1 MNPKESTQRRLQEFA
16 DDRAAYCHSEES
28 ANDRRISKAR
38 RCLGLVISGD
48 GGLRVDTLLETL
60 EALDTD
66 PADFFA
72 RVFGT
77 RLSPERLLLRLERQ
91 VAAEGPSALDALEV
105 EIENGCIEVSIQS
118 SGSAPVIED
127 LSERLRGFN
136 EELYS
141 FPDRAL
147 ASARELVLSAAHR
160 AAAEVSPENLDLLCR
175 ALGCLGSAYRAL
187 VRFGCAA
194 RCLRTAFQLSD
205 AGSLDAARSEL
216 LLRLSHLIGDQGDY
230 EVGVEIAREAC
241 DTALLL
247 EDTETI
253 GKALAV
259 RAVMLN
265 KLGQWVPAVKAYEL
279 ALTYLPKRDWI
290 STASCHQGLGL
301 IYTKLGQLENARD
314 SAEKGARLHKTRK
327 GPNWWRMVWLQGEI
341 ALKSQDRRSAVQA
354 LGQVRDGFL
363 ELGNP
368 LNLAL
373 VSLRL
378 VKAISMADQGKQVN
392 EPASEMILLL
402 NPLAKHRIARAVAC
416 ELVRALLRTRD
427 GHQAHRRTKARE
439 SLAVQD
445 PWQSLANHAAATTL
459 QRVRQDAAGV
469 SEPVRSVLTYL
480 DEHFFEIGFH
490 VAHWERHGGLT
501 HQVRRLFRS
510 ELGVAPKA
518 YLLRLKREVAEWLL
532 RETDAPI
539 WRIAAILGYSR
550 PRNFSRDFG
559 RWTGLAARE
568 YRRRNQ
574 VASPRSVVVTAPA
587 MRWKIALQAATPA
600 EAQGLIAELE
610 KRLPAATVPETSLS
624 LSS

>member
-66 PADFFA
+66 PA
-72 RVFGT
+72 
-77 RLSPERLLLRLERQ
+77 
-91 VAAEGPSALDALEV
+91 
-105 EIENGCIEVSIQS
+105 
-118 SGSAPVIED
+118 
-127 LSERLRGFN
+127 
-136 EELYS
+136 
-141 FPDRAL
+141 
-147 ASARELVLSAAHR
+147 
-160 AAAEVSPENLDLLCR
+160 
-175 ALGCLGSAYRAL
+175 
-187 VRFGCAA
+187 
-194 RCLRTAFQLSD
+194 
-205 AGSLDAARSEL
+205 
-216 LLRLSHLIGDQGDY
+216 
-230 EVGVEIAREAC
+230 
-241 DTALLL
+241 
-247 EDTETI
+247 
-253 GKALAV
+253 
-259 RAVMLN
+259 
-265 KLGQWVPAVKAYEL
+265 
-279 ALTYLPKRDWI
+279 
-290 STASCHQGLGL
+290 
-301 IYTKLGQLENARD
+301 
-314 SAEKGARLHKTRK
+314 
-327 GPNWWRMVWLQGEI
+327 
-341 ALKSQDRRSAVQA
+341 
-354 LGQVRDGFL
+354 
-363 ELGNP
+363 
-368 LNLAL
+368 
-373 VSLRL
+373 
-378 VKAISMADQGKQVN
+378 
-392 EPASEMILLL
+392 
-402 NPLAKHRIARAVAC
+402 KHRIARAVAC
-416 ELVRALLRTRD
+416 EFVRALRTLD

-600 EAQGLIAELE
+600 EAQGLIADLE
-610 KRLPAATVPETSLS
+610 KRLPVATVRESSLS
-624 LSS
+624 LR